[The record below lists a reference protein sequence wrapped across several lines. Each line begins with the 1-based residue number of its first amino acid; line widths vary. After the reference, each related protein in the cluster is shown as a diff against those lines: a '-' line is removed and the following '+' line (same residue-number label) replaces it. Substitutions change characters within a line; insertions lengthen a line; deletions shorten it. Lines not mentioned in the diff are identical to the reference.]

1 MGDPVF
7 SHVRYSQIALL
18 LQFCDFRC
26 VPSLVFE
33 LSECLAFDYRSNQ
46 HSDES
51 SSSGKIAPETMSGR
65 IENPR
70 HLDAGR
76 QDHGWRRRA
85 NFFFKSGQ
93 NSRQTLFADPKPKA
107 TVPLRTPREA
117 VNGSG
122 RQASTK
128 NGVE

>member
-65 IENPR
+65 IENRGTWMLVAKITDGGEKLISSSNLARIRAKRYSPTLSQKR
-70 HLDAGR
+70 PFHCARPAR
-76 QDHGWRRRA
+76 Q
-85 NFFFKSGQ
+85 
-93 NSRQTLFADPKPKA
+93 
-107 TVPLRTPREA
+107 
-117 VNGSG
+117 
-122 RQASTK
+122 
-128 NGVE
+128 